1 MVELF
6 PRQLEVLKMIALGY
20 TSPQI
25 AQKLNIT
32 KRTVLAHKARG
43 RALMEEQLDIYIPS
57 TAAYVAL
64 AVEEKV
70 IEISI
75 DEFDKRG

>member
-1 MVELF
+1 MIKLF

-32 KRTVLAHKARG
+32 ERTVLAHKARG